1 MFINNLIIGG
11 NKMSNLT
18 VKVVVENIQT
28 NNSYVIA
35 NSVDYDV
42 AYIVLDSISDCFA
55 RCGLDKTFDVIMTT
69 NKVIDEITLYK
80 LIFDKIGEELDKKEK
95 DCIEQHNHIESC
107 EEIVE
112 KAAKV
117 AKEAAKIAEDAAKEC
132 KIKLKRDKYIKNR

>member
-42 AYIVLDSISDCFA
+42 ACIVLDNISDCFA

-80 LIFDKIGEELDKKEK
+80 LIFDKIAEELDKKEK
-95 DCIEQHNHIESC
+95 DCIEQHKHIESC

>member
-1 MFINNLIIGG
+1 
-11 NKMSNLT
+11 MSNLT

-42 AYIVLDSISDCFA
+42 ACVVLDSLSDCFE
-55 RCGLDKTFDVIMTT
+55 RCGLDRKFDIKATT
-69 NKVIDEITLYK
+69 NKVIDEITLYT
-80 LIFDKIGEELDKKEK
+80 LIFDKIAKELDKKEK
-95 DCIEQHNHIESC
+95 DCIEQHKHIESC

-117 AKEAAKIAEDAAKEC
+117 AKEAAKIAEDAAKEY